1 MHSLNLFCSSK
12 QEETEKKVCKYF
24 VNSGYCPKENCR
36 YEHIDDGSSKQ
47 KFLESKSKSN
57 KATLNHEHDGPIELE
72 SRHARARIFVKWL
85 LQKFLKVNDEVNN
98 PKITTIYDIAGGKGE
113 IAFELCVRQKHLLNH
128 HVNCII
134 VDPRKPN
141 KFETGSVPR
150 WQRKL
155 IKVTFINVYRF

>member
-47 KFLESKSKSN
+47 KFLESKSKNN

-113 IAFELCVRQKHLLNH
+113 IAFELCVRQKHLLDH